1 MHHGWAAPVGVW
13 ELRAAVVSVQQ
24 RATAAPVPATAAVTT
39 IALQQQCTARQVGS
53 PRKREQGGG
62 ALVAGLNEGCAGCGH
77 YRTPSPHPHPASST
91 IVVFHARLS
100 SVHLCSHACCANTQR
115 CGRTLQMRS
124 RGALQVAHEVA
135 HRHAHIPVG
144 IVRNRSGRLERR
156 HRHGLQ
162 RPPVGVLAHLQPVL
176 GVFVS
181 QSSVWCLVYGVWC
194 MAHGAFG
201 VWCLAA
207 HLPALHISPGY
218 IAHSK

>member
-1 MHHGWAAPVGVW
+1 MLWPGRHACLPD
-13 ELRAAVVSVQQ
+13 
-24 RATAAPVPATAAVTT
+24 
-39 IALQQQCTARQVGS
+39 
-53 PRKREQGGG
+53 
-62 ALVAGLNEGCAGCGH
+62 
-77 YRTPSPHPHPASST
+77 PASST

-181 QSSVWCLVYGVWC
+181 QSSVWCLVYGVWR

-207 HLPALHISPGY
+207 HLPALHISPGS
-218 IAHSK
+218 IAHQIVHQMRKCASDAARIIIRGAKHPPSHIHLILSKGRKQNEQIKNPPVSAALKINLNITTENLK